1 MNLKSRCWSRRQSR
15 HIMSLLVCR
24 MLVQVI
30 YFGNQGLVERIY
42 QVMSIPDLRISKQ
55 LGRRFWPGAGSL
67 LAFGAQQGDAM
78 LGF

>member
-1 MNLKSRCWSRRQSR
+1 MGASDLLSR
-15 HIMSLLVCR
+15 V
-24 MLVQVI
+24 
-30 YFGNQGLVERIY
+30 RINRADSPIT
-42 QVMSIPDLRISKQ
+42 SIPDLRVSKQ